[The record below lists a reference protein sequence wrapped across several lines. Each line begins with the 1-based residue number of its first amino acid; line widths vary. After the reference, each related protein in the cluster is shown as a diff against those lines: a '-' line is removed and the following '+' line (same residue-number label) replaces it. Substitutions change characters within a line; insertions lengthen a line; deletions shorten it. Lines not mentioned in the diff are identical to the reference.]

1 MKEGTSL
8 LNLFFLNYKT
18 ILWITVWKN
27 YIIYMKWTNSQED
40 TKYWNSPEEI
50 DYLNGPIT
58 NKETELIILKLPIK
72 KSQDPDVFPGK
83 FLF

>member
-1 MKEGTSL
+1 
-8 LNLFFLNYKT
+8 
-18 ILWITVWKN
+18 
-27 YIIYMKWTNSQED
+27 MKWTNSQED